1 MDYRCLLF
9 DLDDT
14 LLRSD
19 KTISPRTL
27 RALESCRE
35 QGLLIGIATNRA
47 ENRIE
52 PFLDALKPDVVISN
66 GGALVR
72 FNGEIVF
79 RAEFSQAETRAV
91 LDLIRQVCGADVE
104 ITVDGENVHLWNFK
118 ADPGNRD
125 NGLSGRT
132 YCDFS
137 HYSGTAMRIT
147 AAVTDETY
155 AALKM
160 CVEITDDTYP
170 ALKAALPECDCQRFS
185 GENWCKITRRDATKE
200 NALQELCRASGLT
213 LAEIVAFGDDAPD
226 IGMLRLCGLG
236 VAMGNAIPAVKVAA
250 DVVIGTNDEDG
261 IAEWLE
267 EWMKRMP
274 YKELG
279 GSHDGHKQTLDHT
292 GDPA

>member
-27 RALESCRE
+27 RALERCRE
-35 QGLLIGIATNRA
+35 RGLIIGIATNRA

-52 PFLDALKPDVVISN
+52 PFLDALKPEVVISN

-72 FNGEIVF
+72 YYGEIIS
-79 RAEFSQAETRAV
+79 RAEFSQAETRRV
-91 LDLIRQVCGADVE
+91 LDLIRQICGADAE
-104 ITVDGENVHLWNFK
+104 ITVDGENVHYWNFK
-118 ADPGNRD
+118 ANPGDRD
-125 NGLSGRT
+125 KSLSGRT

-137 HYSGTAMRIT
+137 HYSGTALRIT
-147 AAVTDETY
+147 AEVTDETY
-155 AALKM
+155 AALKV
-160 CVEITDDTYP
+160 CVEITDETYP
-170 ALKAALPECDCQRFS
+170 TLKTALPECDCQRFS

-200 NALQELCRASGLT
+200 NALRELCRVAELGLE
-213 LAEIVAFGDDAPD
+213 EIVAFGDDVPD

-236 VAMGNAIPAVKVAA
+236 VAMGNAIPAVKAAA
-250 DVVIGTNDEDG
+250 DSVIGTNDEDG

-267 EWMKRMP
+267 VSF
-274 YKELG
+274 L
-279 GSHDGHKQTLDHT
+279 
-292 GDPA
+292 